1 MHTCVWACV
10 YVHVRVCVRACVY
23 VYVNMCMGVHTCVY
37 TCAYVCVSVC
47 VDACFMYLSLVAVAA
62 LLCFSHR
69 PTLPFPLSRLPSDP
83 GCQGFRQR
91 LLYLH
96 SDERIREHYEMLSR

>member
-1 MHTCVWACV
+1 MCVGMCVCTCACV
-10 YVHVRVCVRACVY
+10 CPCVCVCICERVYGCAHVCVHVCVC
-23 VYVNMCMGVHTCVY
+23 
-37 TCAYVCVSVC
+37 VCVSVC

-69 PTLPFPLSRLPSDP
+69 PTLPLPLSRLPSDP